1 MSFEIYRLEWIL
13 SRHTSWNTTNSK
25 NPSDYKI
32 YNLDYS
38 KQVYASNKKIENLQY
53 PDLKNEREY
62 ILYIVGE
69 EIDVK
74 TSFDVKAIK
83 ESTVPKHR
91 NGVLYM

>member
-1 MSFEIYRLEWIL
+1 M
-13 SRHTSWNTTNSK
+13 
-25 NPSDYKI
+25 
-32 YNLDYS
+32 
-38 KQVYASNKKIENLQY
+38 YASNKKIENLQY
-53 PDLKNEREY
+53 PGLKNEREY

-83 ESTVPKHR
+83 ESAVPKHR